1 MTDVISL
8 LQDMIRCP
16 SVTPKEAGVLGVLE
30 KALIPMGFVCERLI
44 YGEGEERV
52 ENLFAKKGTGRP
64 HFCFAGHVDVV
75 PVGGEWTHPPFG
87 AEIEDGR
94 LYGRGAMDMKSGV
107 AAFIKALEGFE
118 FDGSISLLITGNE
131 EGKADY
137 GTPSMLTEL
146 AARGEKWDVCLV
158 GEPSGNDEERQV
170 IKTGRRGS
178 LNAVLKVSGAQ
189 GHSAYPEKAVNAVEA
204 LMDMLTEIRK
214 PLDSGSN
221 DFDPSTLAVTSVDV
235 GNPVSNIIPGYAAAR
250 FNARFN
256 DCHTAESLDALIRE
270 RIRPVAERTGA
281 SFDLETECSSN
292 AFVIQD
298 RAFPKLVAD
307 AIEEIAG
314 YRPGESTSGGTS
326 DARFI
331 RHYCPV
337 LESGLVGKGMHGI
350 DESVAVDDVRQQVQ
364 IYRRILEKF
373 FKK

>member
-8 LQDMIRCP
+8 LQNMIRCP
-16 SVTPKEAGVLGVLE
+16 SVTPKEAGVLSVLE
-30 KALIPMGFVCERLI
+30 KTLIPMGFVCERLI

-52 ENLFAKKGTGRP
+52 ENLFAKKGRGRP

-107 AAFIKALEGFE
+107 AAFITALEGFT

-178 LNAVLKVSGAQ
+178 LNAVLKVSGVQ
-189 GHSAYPEKAVNAVEA
+189 GHSAYPEKAVNALEV
-204 LMDMLTEIRK
+204 LTDMLTEIRK

-235 GNPVSNIIPGYAAAR
+235 GNPVSNIIPGQAVAR

-256 DCHTAESLDALIRE
+256 DCHTADSLDALLRE

-281 SFDLETECSSN
+281 SFDLETECSGN

-314 YRPGESTSGGTS
+314 YRPEESTSGGTS

-350 DESVAVDDVRQQVQ
+350 DESVAVDDVHQQVR